1 MTQQYHSSR
10 ESIDRL
16 LVSGNKHAIKL
27 RIRTL
32 EENLKC
38 WRGFFNWPGLF
49 ESFEHDIERLRQALK
64 Q

>member
-1 MTQQYHSSR
+1 MMQYHSSH
-10 ESIDRL
+10 ESVNRL
-16 LVSGNKHAIKL
+16 LASGDKHLIKL

-38 WRGFFNWPGLF
+38 WRGFFNRPALF
-49 ESFEHDIERLRQALK
+49 ESFERDIERLRQALK